1 MNKSDIKKRLILG
14 SANFSQKYGAENN
27 KIHIT
32 EIKKILNLAKL
43 NNINQIDT
51 ADSYLK
57 DSSIFR
63 HIKKKFIFITKIK
76 PDSKWN
82 CINYC
87 EKKIKNQIKKLNYN
101 KIQTLLFHDVKVL
114 YSKSGPVI
122 FNNLVRLKEKGYF
135 KKIGVSIY
143 DTKCLKFLTSKYKI
157 DVVQCPYNI
166 LDRRIIETKWLNKL
180 KKRGIEIHVRSIFL
194 QGLLSN
200 KNIYKKKYFI
210 KWKKK
215 IANWFSYLKN
225 NHITP
230 VEYCLNDLLKY
241 DFDQIIVG
249 INKCDNLREIL
260 NFKLLKNADK
270 MVNLSI
276 KDNKLI
282 DPRKWK

>member
-87 EKKIKNQIKKLNYN
+87 EKKVKNQIKKLNYN

>member
-210 KWKKK
+210 KLKKK